1 MELSTDAGETVAIPE
16 RKMRSLLAALVASR
30 GEAIPADSLIDRV
43 WGSDLPTNP
52 RSVLRTKLS
61 QLRSL
66 LDQAQ
71 PGARDLLE
79 HTAGRY
85 RLSIKPEVVDAYR
98 FRQLV
103 DHARDL
109 NNPSQQAEA
118 LAGALGMWH
127 GEPFTD
133 VADGVWIAPTMTA
146 LRETRLSA
154 IEERAQA
161 LLDSGSPEVVL
172 EQMHEIAAEHPTRE
186 RLASSII
193 LALYQV
199 GRQYEALAA
208 YESLRLRLAEEL
220 GADPSPPVRQLHERM
235 LRQDS
240 DLTNSTAPPPLART
254 NVPAPVNPLVGRRP
268 EVAAIEKLLPQ
279 NRLLTLTGIGGVGK
293 TRLALHIARSQVAD
307 YPRGTWLV
315 DLTELTAPAT
325 DTESADRIAA
335 LAATAMRLPTRDAAI
350 PVLDQLSEA
359 LDAEPSLMVIDNCEH
374 VIDEA
379 VAFTTQLLRRVPEV
393 HVIATTREAL
403 GLPQEQRFDLSTLKV
418 SAIEDNGLSDAAQ
431 FFTSRAQAIDPT
443 FTLDSSTTPVVTEL
457 CRRLDGLPL
466 ALELAAGRIK
476 GLSVHDLLER
486 TTDRLNLLARPG
498 RGAPRRQQTLRGMID
513 WSWSLL
519 DSDQQ
524 AVLRRMAVH
533 PGSWS
538 LQAIEYICALPDT
551 DDSGKHVSQ
560 STLLDAL
567 MRLVEQSMVSTISTA
582 TGVRYFLLESIATY
596 GAEKLDASGERDLIR
611 QRYFRFYYELTV
623 RADDQSRGPEQSAA
637 LQLLDSEWANIR
649 HALQSA
655 LDNQDGLHAARLT
668 LSTFWFR
675 WTTGRHRYLFD
686 DLQAVLNCPGPRDN
700 NYAAVAT
707 LAACLDPVVHSELD
721 SAPIEAAL
729 QLFDDEV
736 ARSRVQWFAAS
747 SMMSLGLV
755 DRGQEIYDD
764 VMEIL
769 AKHGDDWTLAF
780 SASNRDWFMVY
791 SQGQMPQKR
800 LPDGRDITALFESLE
815 DRNGLALREGLNYR
829 VAELQGD
836 ELASAQAA
844 ERAELLYRSLSLW
857 AEVSYWSAVK
867 STSALREGHIDLAV
881 DRLREAQSLA
891 SSLGYGFGLAWAD
904 YSESILARFQGELG
918 RARELLNHWLREG
931 DVPYSDA
938 MVQFEEGFLCV
949 REGKVEGAQA
959 ALLVLRPVIERVDQA
974 PTLARMLELYGG
986 ILAVQG
992 DLTEAA
998 RTLGVAHQLRKRN
1011 GNDINVVEEADI
1023 DHVWSLI
1030 HHGLDADTA
1039 TSEFRHGQQMDYSKV
1054 TKSLPRG

>member
-1 MELSTDAGETVAIPE
+1 MELSTDAGETVTIPE

-79 HTAGRY
+79 HTAGGY

-118 LAGALGMWH
+118 LAEALGMWH
-127 GEPFTD
+127 GEPFAD

-146 LRETRLSA
+146 LREARLSA

-172 EQMHEIAAEHPTRE
+172 EQMHEIAGEYPTRE

-220 GADPSPPVRQLHERM
+220 GADPSPPVRQLHERI

-240 DLTNSTAPPPLART
+240 DLATSTAPPPLART
-254 NVPAPVNPLVGRRP
+254 NVPAPINPLVGRQP
-268 EVAAIEKLLPQ
+268 ELAAMEKLLPQ

-315 DLTELTAPAT
+315 DLTELAT
-325 DTESADRIAA
+325 PTTGTDSPDRIAA
-335 LAATAMRLPTRDAAI
+335 LAATAMRLPARDTAT

-379 VAFTTQLLRRVPEV
+379 AAFTTQLLRRVPEV

-403 GLPQEQRFDLSTLKV
+403 GLPEEQRFDLSTLKV
-418 SAIEDNGLSDAAQ
+418 SAIEGNGLSEAAQ

-443 FTLDSSTTPVVTEL
+443 FTLDSATTPVVTEL

-466 ALELAAGRIK
+466 ALELAAGRVK

-538 LQAIEYICALPDT
+538 LQAIEYICALPDA
-551 DDSGKHVSQ
+551 DDPGEHVSQ

-567 MRLVEQSMVSTISTA
+567 MRLVEQSMVSTISTG

-596 GAEKLDASGERDLIR
+596 GAEKLDASGERDRIR
-611 QRYFRFYYELTV
+611 QRYLRFYYELTA
-623 RADDQSRGPEQSAA
+623 RADEQLRGPEQSAA
-637 LQLLDSEWANIR
+637 LQLLDSEWTNIR

-655 LDNQDGLHAARLT
+655 LDNQESLHAARLT

-707 LAACLDPVVHSELD
+707 LAACMDPVVHSEPD

-769 AKHGDDWTLAF
+769 ARHGDDWTLAF

-800 LPDGRDITALFESLE
+800 LPDGRDITALFESLG
-815 DRNGLALREGLNYR
+815 DRNGVALREGLNFR

-857 AEVSYWSAVK
+857 AEVSYWSAVR
-867 STSALREGHIDLAV
+867 STSALREGHIDLTV
-881 DRLREAQSLA
+881 DRLREARSLA

-904 YSESILARFQGELG
+904 FSESILARFQGDLP
-918 RARELLNHWLREG
+918 RSRELLNHWLREG
-931 DVPYSDA
+931 DVPDSDA

-949 REGKVEGAQA
+949 REGNAERAQA
-959 ALLVLRPVIERVDQA
+959 ALVALRPAIERFDQA

-998 RTLGVAHQLRKRN
+998 RTLGAAHERRKRE
-1011 GNDINVVEEADI
+1011 GNDVNAVEEADL
-1023 DHVWSLI
+1023 DHVWTLI
-1030 HHGLDADTA
+1030 NHGLDADTA
-1039 TSEFRHGQQMDYSKV
+1039 TSEFRHGHHMDHTKV
-1054 TKSLPRG
+1054 TNSLPKG